1 MRMDMSKIKKTS
13 CGRVVLAQ
21 EGFVDSRY
29 LPLLEHQNV
38 RVIEIR
44 MLADGPIFQSIPYR
58 PMHA

>member
-1 MRMDMSKIKKTS
+1 MIKTKKTS

-29 LPLLEHQNV
+29 LPLLEHQN
-38 RVIEIR
+38 EIR
-44 MLADGPIFQSIPYR
+44 MLADGPIFQSIQHH